1 MTREKLACG
10 GNLATSALRDCT
22 TLVEGSAAR
31 RPPDDGGSVI
41 IRYLLRL
48 PQPMRD
54 PLAAVIV
61 RFNPPPGFD
70 QRVAHTAAQCDF
82 TVVVDNGS
90 SHAWSPDPAH
100 LPASESL
107 HQLHNAG
114 NLGIATALNQGIRYA
129 ARRGARS
136 VFLLDHDSTPLPGCV
151 GRLQRT
157 LRQHDDM
164 PVAAAVPR
172 IRYGHPDIRCRWPAT
187 SGSGHSVRFRFVYG
201 ARVTQPVP
209 VDLAI
214 SSGMLLDVEHWQRL
228 GGFDENLFIDLV
240 DTDYCLRA
248 RRQGLRILAEPR
260 AIVQHSLGDVE
271 KRTLFGRMVAYPTHH
286 NALRHYYISRNR
298 IALIRRHA
306 QRFPS
311 WFVYETLG
319 AAKLITKVVAFEQ
332 DRRDKVAATLVGTWH
347 GLRRRS
353 GPRA

>member
-1 MTREKLACG
+1 
-10 GNLATSALRDCT
+10 
-22 TLVEGSAAR
+22 
-31 RPPDDGGSVI
+31 
-41 IRYLLRL
+41 
-48 PQPMRD
+48 MRD

-157 LRQHDDM
+157 LRQHDDK

>member
-1 MTREKLACG
+1 
-10 GNLATSALRDCT
+10 
-22 TLVEGSAAR
+22 
-31 RPPDDGGSVI
+31 
-41 IRYLLRL
+41 
-48 PQPMRD
+48 MRD
-54 PLAAVIV
+54 TLAAVIV
-61 RFNPPPGFD
+61 RYNPPPGFD
-70 QRVAHTAAQCDF
+70 ERVASAAAQADL

-90 SHAWSPDPAH
+90 SSRWSPDPYRFPEGAALHH
-100 LPASESL
+100 LR
-107 HQLHNAG
+107 NAE
-114 NLGIATALNQGIRYA
+114 NLGIATALNQGIRLA
-129 ARRGARS
+129 AQQGAAS
-136 VFLLDHDSTPLPGCV
+136 AFLLDHDSVPLSGCA
-151 GRLQRT
+151 RQLQRT
-157 LRQHDDM
+157 LRADDQGT
-164 PVAAAVPR
+164 VAAVVPH
-172 IRYGHPDIRCRWPAT
+172 ILYGHPDIQCRWPAT
-187 SGSGHSVRFRFVYG
+187 QGQGHRLFFRFVYG
-201 ARVTQPVP
+201 AASEKPQP

-214 SSGMLLDVEHWQRL
+214 SSGMLLDIAHWQAL
-228 GGFDENLFIDLV
+228 GGFDDGLFIDLV